1 MKRAVL
7 CLALAACFD
16 ADLGAGDAGPTD
28 ADAGAGAADAAVEAG
43 PVSYP
48 SDRTLSPIT
57 PSVAAHLRAIGTGGR
72 PDVFAKVG
80 ASATAS
86 ESFLHCFAGT
96 RVDLAGRGELQPA
109 LDFFLGGDAA
119 GTTPFDRTSLSAVS
133 GMSAGWAISGDPS
146 PLESELA
153 AIDPRLAVVMYGT
166 NDIQMR
172 NLPAYADNLLTLAD
186 ELIAAGVVPALTTIM
201 PRDDDAAADALVPRY
216 NAVVRAVAQARQ
228 VPLIDFHR
236 ELLPLPDHGLG
247 PDDIHPSVYRV
258 DGAARPCVL
267 TAEGLRYGYNIR
279 NLITLQ
285 TLARMRDALDGRPAP
300 DAEPPAKPR
309 GVIEALPFVDSG
321 DTSTSTRRELDRYG
335 GTCNAPQDESGPE
348 VVYRFDV
355 AATTAIHAGVFD
367 RGTVDVDLHLLFG
380 TATEQACVARAHQE
394 LTATLTPGT
403 WYLVV
408 DTFVAA
414 GGAERAGEYLVTVT
428 QE

>member
-1 MKRAVL
+1 MRRALLLLVL
-7 CLALAACFD
+7 AGCFD
-16 ADLGAGDAGPTD
+16 GTLTDDDAGTTV
-28 ADAGAGAADAAVEAG
+28 DAGAGGADGLVEG
-43 PVSYP
+43 PARYP
-48 SDRTLSPIT
+48 ADRTLSPIT
-57 PSVAAHLRAIGTGGR
+57 PSVAAHLRAIGTGGQ

-96 RVDLAGRGELQPA
+96 RVDLAGRVELQPA
-109 LDFFLGGDAA
+109 LDFFRGGDAA
-119 GTTPFDRTSLSAVS
+119 GTTPFDRTSLSAVV

-166 NDIQMR
+166 NDIQLR
-172 NLPAYADNLLTLAD
+172 NLPAYADNLLTLTD

-201 PRDDDAAADALVPRY
+201 PRDDDPEADALVPRY

-247 PDDIHPSVYRV
+247 PDDIHPSVYRE
-258 DGAARPCVL
+258 DGLARPCVF
-267 TAEGLRYGYNIR
+267 TADGLRYGYNLR

-300 DAEPPAKPR
+300 DPAQPPAS
-309 GVIEALPFVDSG
+309 GAIDALPWVGSG
-321 DTSTSTRRELDRYG
+321 NTAASTSRDLDHYRG
-335 GTCNAPQDESGPE
+335 SCNAPQDESGPE
-348 VVYRFDV
+348 VVYRLEV
-355 AATTAIHAGVFD
+355 ARTTAIHAGVFD
-367 RGTVDVDLHLLFG
+367 RGSVDVDLHLLRG
-380 TATEQACVARAHQE
+380 AATEDACVARAHQE
-394 LTATLTPGT
+394 LTATLTAGT

-408 DTFVAA
+408 DTFVSQT
-414 GGAERAGEYLVTVT
+414 GGERAGEYLVTVI
-428 QE
+428 EE